1 MARMT
6 GVATTHPDVS
16 ATYNTVKQQLPT
28 VENIQGFLSSH
39 QMAVTQMAIQYCDAL
54 VSSSQLRSDMF
65 PGFNFSAPADSAF
78 EHGGKSLIINPLIS
92 RFVGTNLASQ
102 PSTTD
107 IETELGQLID
117 NLKVCDAGCSADRT
131 ETVVKA
137 TCAAVLGS
145 ATTLVQ

>member
-1 MARMT
+1 MSRMT
-6 GVATTHPDVS
+6 GVATTHPDVR
-16 ATYNTVKQQLPT
+16 ATYDTVKQQLPT

-54 VSSSQLRSDMF
+54 VSSSQLRSDIF
-65 PGFNFSAPADSAF
+65 PGFDFSAPANTAF
-78 EHGGKSLIINPLIS
+78 EHGGKSQIIAPLLS

-102 PSTTD
+102 PSSTD
-107 IETELGQLID
+107 IEVELGELID
-117 NLKVCDAGCSADRT
+117 KLTVCDSGCSADRT